1 MRVRGGFD
9 MPFVDRVDAGRRLAA
24 VLQEYR
30 SRNPV
35 VIGLPRGGVP
45 VAREVAMVLAAPL
58 DVIVVRKLGVPGHE
72 ELGLGAIAEDGVVVF
87 NEDVMRSADATE
99 DEVDAVIERESS
111 VLRRRITQIRATHPA
126 TPLKDRV
133 VIIVDDG
140 LATGI
145 SARAACRVAKQRGA
159 ASVALATPVAPADW
173 RRRLAGEADA
183 FVAVEESDEFMAVGQ
198 FYEDFSEVEDE
209 EVLRCLT

>member
-1 MRVRGGFD
+1 

-45 VAREVAMVLAAPL
+45 VAREVAMALAAPL

-198 FYEDFSEVEDE
+198 FYEDFSAVEDE

>member
-1 MRVRGGFD
+1 

-159 ASVALATPVAPADW
+159 ASVVLATPVAPADW

-198 FYEDFSEVEDE
+198 FYEDFSAVEDE

>member
-45 VAREVAMVLAAPL
+45 VAREVAMALAAPL

-133 VIIVDDG
+133 VIVVDDG

-159 ASVALATPVAPADW
+159 ASVVLATPVAPADW

-198 FYEDFSEVEDE
+198 FYEDFSAVEDE